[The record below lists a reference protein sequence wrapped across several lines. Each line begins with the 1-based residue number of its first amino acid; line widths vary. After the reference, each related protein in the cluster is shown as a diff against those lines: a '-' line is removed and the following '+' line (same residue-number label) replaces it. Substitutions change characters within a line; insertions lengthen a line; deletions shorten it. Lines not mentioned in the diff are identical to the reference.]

1 MRIITLEEHVTFPEL
16 TALIPEETLRLH
28 SIEHLPM
35 IKRVARELADVD
47 GERISSMDK
56 NGISM
61 QVLSVAGA
69 GADLLPA
76 DEGADFAHLYNN
88 AIAMRI
94 AIHPGRFAAFAHLP
108 MTNPDAAADEL
119 DRTVSTLGFKG
130 AMINGLSRGI
140 DGISRGINGLTR
152 GQFLDHP
159 GFAPLLQRA
168 EGLKVPIYLHP
179 GLPPRPVAEAY
190 YSSLPKH
197 AGDALAI
204 SGWGW
209 HSETAIH
216 VLRLIISGTLD
227 KYPTLKLIIGHMGEM
242 LPMMM
247 ARCDDKFGIDHAGV
261 NQRSISQTLKD
272 QVYITTSGVFTLPP
286 FMIALETFGID
297 NILFSVDYPFSRNED
312 GRRFL
317 DSLPL
322 PAHAIQQIA
331 CLNAE
336 KLLAPPLHLDFSIQ

>member
-16 TALIPEETLRLH
+16 TALIPEETVRSH

-35 IKRVARELADVD
+35 IKRVARELADLD
-47 GERISSMDK
+47 GDRISSMDK
-56 NGISM
+56 NGIGM

-76 DEGADFAHLYNN
+76 DEGADFARLYNN
-88 AIAMRI
+88 VIAMRI
-94 AIHPGRFAAFAHLP
+94 ANHPGRFAAFAHLP
-108 MTNPDAAADEL
+108 MTDPDAAADEL
-119 DRTVSTLGFKG
+119 NRTVSTLGFKG
-130 AMINGLSRGI
+130 AL
-140 DGISRGINGLTR
+140 INGLTR
-152 GQFLDHP
+152 GRFLDHP

-168 EGLKVPIYLHP
+168 EMLKVPIYLHP
-179 GLPPRPVAEAY
+179 GLPPKPVAEAY
-190 YSSLPKH
+190 YSGLPKH

-227 KYPTLKLIIGHMGEM
+227 KYPELKLIIGHMGEM

-247 ARCDDKFGIDHAGV
+247 ARCDDKFGINHAGV

-286 FMIALETFGID
+286 LMIALETFGID

-336 KLLAPPLHLDFSIQ
+336 KLFGLTPTEPAVQKKNKNR